1 MSLDGAFLHIV
12 KNELKDATAGAR
24 VDKIYQP
31 SREEIIISMRGN
43 GTNGAKKLL
52 ISANSASARVNLTE
66 LAPDNPAQPPM
77 FCMLLRKHLCGGRL
91 VDISQDGLERILRF
105 DFECVNELGDGVLN
119 SLVVEIMGGRSNI
132 ILVRDG
138 RVIDSI
144 KRFGFDAENPSARC
158 VLPNIPYEPPSRPE
172 RLVLTEAEPIEVW
185 ERVKDSRERLS
196 KRLISVLEGISPIFA
211 RECAYYAAKDTD
223 VICSGLSEGARDKVL
238 FFLARAKRAL
248 KGEAVFTVVSDKDG
262 RKKDFCFMNIEQ
274 YSTAMLIS
282 HEDSAN
288 GLLDKFFA
296 QSDKRTRTKQR
307 AKDLMKLLMTSF
319 ERVSRKLEL
328 RKKELAE
335 CNERDVFRVKGD
347 LINANLYRLEKGMTS
362 AVLEDFE
369 SGEPVTVALDPR
381 LTPAGN
387 AQKYYA
393 GYKKLANAEKVLH
406 GLIDEGE
413 RELKYIDSVFDS
425 VSRTDNETELAEI
438 RAELRESGYLHGA
451 EKPGERVKKHSEPL
465 KFRSGDGFD
474 ILVGKNNRQNDLLT
488 LKTAKAADIWLH
500 TQNIAGSHVIIKTDG
515 RTPPERTLFEA
526 AQLAAYHSKARE
538 GSGVPV
544 DYTAVKFVKKPAGA
558 KPGMVIFTNNK
569 TLFVTPSEELVNK
582 LLIK

>member
-12 KNELKDATAGAR
+12 KNELIGAICGAR
-24 VDKIYQP
+24 VDKLYQP
-31 SREEIIISMRGN
+31 AREEIVISFRGA
-43 GTNGAKKLL
+43 GGSKKLL
-52 ISANSASARVNLTE
+52 ISANSASARVNLTAF
-66 LAPDNPAQPPM
+66 APDNPAQPPM

-105 DFECVNELGDGVLN
+105 DFECVNELGDRVLN

-144 KRFGFDAENPSARC
+144 KRFGFDMENPSARC
-158 VLPNIPYEPPSRPE
+158 VLPNIPYEPPKRPE
-172 RLVLTEAEPIEVW
+172 RLVLTETEPCEVW
-185 ERVKDSRERLS
+185 ERIKESSERLS
-196 KRLISVLEGISPIFA
+196 KRLVSVLEGISPIFA

-223 VICSGLSEGARDKVL
+223 AVCSGLSDSARDKVL
-238 FFLARAKRAL
+238 FFLSRAKRAL
-248 KGEAVFTVVSDKDG
+248 EGEAVFTIVSDKDG

-282 HEDSAN
+282 HAGSAN
-288 GLLDKFFA
+288 ELLDTFFLV
-296 QSDKRTRTKQR
+296 SDRLTRTKQR

-328 RKKELAE
+328 RKKELAQ
-335 CNERDVFRVKGD
+335 CSERDVFRVRGD
-347 LINANLYRLEKGMTS
+347 MINANIYRLEKGMTS
-362 AVLEDFE
+362 AVFEDFE
-369 SGEPVTVALDPR
+369 TGEPVSVSLDPM
-381 LTPAGN
+381 LTPAQN

-393 GYKKLANAEKVLH
+393 EYKKLDNAEKVLH
-406 GLIDEGE
+406 GLIEEGE
-413 RELKYIDSVFDS
+413 RELRYIDSVFDS

-438 RAELRESGYLHGA
+438 RRELRESGYLRGA
-451 EKPGERVKKHSEPL
+451 EKPDERVKKLSEPL

-488 LKTAKAADIWLH
+488 IKTAKATDIWLH

-515 RTPPERTLFEA
+515 KTPPESTLTEA
-526 AQLAAYHSKARE
+526 AQLAAYHSKARG
-538 GSGVPV
+538 GSRVPV

-582 LLIK
+582 LSQK